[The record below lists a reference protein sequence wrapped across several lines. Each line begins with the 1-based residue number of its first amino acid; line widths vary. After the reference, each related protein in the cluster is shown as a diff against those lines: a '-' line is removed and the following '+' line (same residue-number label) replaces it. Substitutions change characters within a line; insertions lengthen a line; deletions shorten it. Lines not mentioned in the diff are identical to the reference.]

1 MLRLSI
7 LALVALIVFPTL
19 AQAGTRQDAK
29 VLMATDPGEL
39 KLQEAVGFSDAVVA
53 GDTIYFS
60 GLVADLNAGER
71 DLVPAY
77 VRAFERLGTILERAG
92 ASWDDVV
99 EITSFHTDMLTQ
111 MGPMIEVKKRYIREP
126 HPAWTAVEVAKLG
139 DPRALTEIRMI
150 AKLPKKRTSR
160 H

>member
-1 MLRLSI
+1 MLHLPARAI
-7 LALVALIVFPTL
+7 AALFLLPVM
-19 AQAGTRQDAK
+19 AQAGARQDAK
-29 VLMATDPGEL
+29 VLMATDQKEL
-39 KLQEAVGFSDAVVA
+39 QLQQAVGFSDAVIT

-60 GLVADLNAGER
+60 GLVADLNSGER

-77 VRAFERLGTILERAG
+77 ERAFARLGSILERAG

-111 MGPMIEVKKRYIREP
+111 MGPMIEVKKKYIREP

-150 AKLPKKRTSR
+150 AKLPHKQAK

>member
-1 MLRLSI
+1 MSRL
-7 LALVALIVFPTL
+7 LAFAIAAMVLFPAA
-19 AQAGTRQDAK
+19 AQAGARQDAK
-29 VLMATDPGEL
+29 VLMASDPQEL
-39 KLQEAVGFSDAVVA
+39 KLQQDVGFSDAVIT
-53 GDTIYFS
+53 GDTAYFS
-60 GLVADLNAGER
+60 GLVATLDRGER

-77 VRAFERLGTILERAG
+77 DRAFQRLGAILERAG

-111 MGPMIEVKKRYIREP
+111 MGPMIEVKKKYIREP

-150 AKLPKKRTSR
+150 AKLPKNKR
-160 H
+160 

>member
-1 MLRLSI
+1 MLRVPA
-7 LALVALIVFPTL
+7 LATAALFLLPIM
-19 AQAGTRQDAK
+19 AQAGARQDAK
-29 VLMATDPGEL
+29 VLMATDPKEA
-39 KLQEAVGFSDAVVA
+39 KLQQDVGFSDAVITD
-53 GDTIYFS
+53 GTIYFS

-77 VRAFERLGTILERAG
+77 ERAFARLGTILERAG

-111 MGPMIEVKKRYIREP
+111 MGPMIEVKKKYIREP

-150 AKLPKKRTSR
+150 AKLPHKSGK

>member
-1 MLRLSI
+1 MPRPLAFVTTMLFLLP
-7 LALVALIVFPTL
+7 LAAN
-19 AQAGTRQDAK
+19 AGVRQDAK
-29 VLMATDPGEL
+29 VLMATDAKEL
-39 KLQEAVGFSDAVVA
+39 KLQQDVGFSDAVIT

-60 GLVADLNAGER
+60 GLVADLNSGER
-71 DLVPAY
+71 DLRPAY
-77 VRAFERLGTILERAG
+77 ERAFERLGQILTRAG

-99 EITSFHTDMLTQ
+99 ELTSFHTDMLTQ
-111 MGPMIEVKKRYIREP
+111 MGPMIEVKKKYIREP

-150 AKLPKKRTSR
+150 AKLPRAE

>member
-1 MLRLSI
+1 MLRLPARAI
-7 LALVALIVFPTL
+7 AALFLLPVM
-19 AQAGTRQDAK
+19 AQAGARQDAK
-29 VLMATDPGEL
+29 VLMATDQKEL
-39 KLQEAVGFSDAVVA
+39 QLQQAVGFSDAVIT

-60 GLVADLNAGER
+60 GLVADLNSGER

-77 VRAFERLGTILERAG
+77 ERAFARLGTILERAG

-111 MGPMIEVKKRYIREP
+111 MGPMIEVKKKYIREP

-150 AKLPKKRTSR
+150 AKLPHKQVK

>member
-1 MLRLSI
+1 MVRTAAFALLCMLFLP
-7 LALVALIVFPTL
+7 LA
-19 AQAGTRQDAK
+19 AQAGARQDAK
-29 VLMATDPGEL
+29 VLMAIDANEL
-39 KLQEAVGFSDAVVA
+39 KLQQDVGFSDAVIA
-53 GDTIYFS
+53 DGTIYFS
-60 GLVADLNAGER
+60 GLVADLNSGER
-71 DLVPAY
+71 DLRPAY
-77 VRAFERLGTILERAG
+77 ERAFERLGTILERAG

-150 AKLPKKRTSR
+150 AKLPKKKSGK